1 MSWGSLGAVLG
12 DLGAILGGFGA
23 VLGRSWSLLE
33 LPGAANPN
41 GMRVFWGFK
50 GFVFQ
55 MFFVRMNFANPH
67 GMRCFLGYLLGAWGP
82 LGVPLGGLFFVFV
95 LSFCQPPF
103 LSQSRR
109 HAPF

>member
-1 MSWGSLGAVLG
+1 MGGLGAVLG
-12 DLGAILGGFGA
+12 DLGAILGGFAGG
-23 VLGRSWSLLE
+23 LGPLLE
-33 LPGAANPN
+33 PLGAPWSCQPQRHAC
-41 GMRVFWGFK
+41 FFGFE

-67 GMRCFLGYLLGAWGP
+67 GMRFFLGYLLGAWGP